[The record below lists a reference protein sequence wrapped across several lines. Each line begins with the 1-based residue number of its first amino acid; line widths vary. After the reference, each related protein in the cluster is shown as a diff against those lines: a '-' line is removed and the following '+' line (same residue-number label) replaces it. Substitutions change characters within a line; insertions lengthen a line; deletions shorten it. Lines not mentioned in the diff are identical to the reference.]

1 MQLANALSLPAKSLQ
16 FERPPIRLPPP
27 LDNKMGKFLLSM
39 LGFYSHKS
47 QLLHGTCG
55 VGYAGCGWC
64 VWHVCVAAAGRGR
77 GGDGCCERANGK
89 GG

>member
-1 MQLANALSLPAKSLQ
+1 MQAMQLANALSLPAKSLQ

-47 QLLHGTCG
+47 QLLHGACG
-55 VGYAGCGWC
+55 VGFAGCST
-64 VWHVCVAAAGRGR
+64 CVARVCCCCGARQGR
-77 GGDGCCERANGK
+77 
-89 GG
+89 